1 MRTVKHSCKDI
12 QSKIELYL
20 DGELDRFT
28 KMNVEEII
36 QDCPIC
42 QAEFEHQSS
51 FKKILNVG
59 LKRKE
64 CNDKLRNIIVTKIRG
79 L

>member
-1 MRTVKHSCKDI
+1 MNTIKHSCKDI

-28 KMNVEEII
+28 KMQVDEIVE
-36 QDCPIC
+36 DCPIC
-42 QAEFEHQSS
+42 KAEFDHQSS
-51 FKKILNVG
+51 FKKILNVS
-59 LKRKE
+59 LQRKT
-64 CNDKLRNIIVTKIRG
+64 CNSQLRNNIVKKIRG